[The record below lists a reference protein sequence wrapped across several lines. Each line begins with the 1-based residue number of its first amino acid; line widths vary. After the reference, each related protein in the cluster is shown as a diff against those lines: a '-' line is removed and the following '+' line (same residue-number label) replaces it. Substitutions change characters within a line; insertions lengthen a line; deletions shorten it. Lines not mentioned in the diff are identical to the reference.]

1 MQNYFFSLNYFLVE
15 LFFRKLFFRKITRRK
30 FLLFNSKHLRFSVLR
45 GPYKIWKKQ
54 LKNTRLKKL
63 QLDFKAFVFLKV
75 AWLVKKME
83 KLLRKT
89 LVEKVLTNVL
99 VTSLWRK
106 ISVVS

>member
-1 MQNYFFSLNYFLVE
+1 MEKTAQ
-15 LFFRKLFFRKITRRK
+15 
-30 FLLFNSKHLRFSVLR
+30 KHSF
-45 GPYKIWKKQ
+45 
-54 LKNTRLKKL
+54 KKL